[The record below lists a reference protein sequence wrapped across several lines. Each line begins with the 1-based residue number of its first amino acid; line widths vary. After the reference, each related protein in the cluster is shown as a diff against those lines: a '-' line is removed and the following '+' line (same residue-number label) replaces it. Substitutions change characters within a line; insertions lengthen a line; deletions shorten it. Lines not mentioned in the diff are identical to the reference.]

1 VAKKGG
7 LQPHRCRY
15 WLNPVIDDEQ
25 VFIESLRAIVDLNRT
40 AGELAAGGTRVVSCD
55 EKTGMQAIER
65 LGTTPMT
72 EVDPIL
78 RTIRS
83 GLIENPFSF

>member
-1 VAKKGG
+1 MAKKGG
-7 LQPHRCRY
+7 LQAHRSRY

-25 VFIESLRAIVDLNRT
+25 AFIESLGVVVNLNRT
-40 AGELAAGGTRVVSCD
+40 AGELAAEGTRVVSCD

-72 EVDPIL
+72 AHHP
-78 RTIRS
+78 
-83 GLIENPFSF
+83 